1 MGAGEHNVR
10 VLLVPRLAFKFD
22 ADRDEFEETRSS
34 RKRKRQSGKPEP
46 VLFSLEKCRASSQEL
61 VTRIASDEALTDHDY
76 KHKVL
81 GTFSQGLLLK
91 YFTPKSLSTATSIPR
106 ELYHLFV
113 KSRHPFFKTAPILQP
128 DDWEFLPGDKVT
140 SSSHGR
146 EISGTVVS
154 VTESGCEVEC
164 EEGLHSIPNLHL
176 RKSFIPG
183 DYVRILRG
191 PEKDATG
198 LVAAVTPRLVGL
210 IPDHGT
216 TVTRWLDANMVS
228 STDSSRLVQGN
239 FPWKNVEVQ
248 ITGRFFTNHKA
259 VVKNVWPD
267 GCGSLRVNV
276 FIPAIHHS
284 LQVDYT
290 ELVEY
295 SSHRL
300 LTAFA
305 PIPDHLS
312 EFKPNRDLE
321 VMKTGKKP
329 WIGAR
334 VAVIQGP
341 WKGHRGVVR
350 DVDVYKLSPELLARK
365 ASGVR
370 LMVELEVVTPSV
382 TFPRHLFDYDHIREA
397 SNLECL
403 AVVIRPTERQSFF
416 MPSSSYV
423 PSKQKPQTAHAAK
436 VHTRFR
442 TPEPDENARSFAMTG
457 RWHPRWDTGDI
468 LPVEQNFQPPP
479 DYFRNNAQDVL
490 PFPDIRDDLW
500 IFHPKLVGIPIQVEL
515 KGRKGT
521 HHVKVM
527 PRPGGGFMVTQD
539 NLKGGEPTVVWT
551 SDVFRTRDRPKPQT
565 EKSLMVI
572 VNGPE
577 EHVGKL
583 VRRIHHFYKGSKHD
597 ENLWFIL
604 GVVQFS
610 SETGEFLT
618 SERIDGHPD
627 ELEKV
632 QESRDVHRK
641 SGYVMAAA
649 RDEFRYQRPEVRH

>member
-216 TVTRWLDANMVS
+216 TVV
-228 STDSSRLVQGN
+228 
-239 FPWKNVEVQ
+239 
-248 ITGRFFTNHKA
+248 
-259 VVKNVWPD
+259 
-267 GCGSLRVNV
+267 C
-276 FIPAIHHS
+276 
-284 LQVDYT
+284 
-290 ELVEY
+290 
-295 SSHRL
+295 
-300 LTAFA
+300 TAFVLLM
-305 PIPDHLS
+305 H
-312 EFKPNRDLE
+312 RDSL
-321 VMKTGKKP
+321 G
-329 WIGAR
+329 
-334 VAVIQGP
+334 
-341 WKGHRGVVR
+341 
-350 DVDVYKLSPELLARK
+350 
-365 ASGVR
+365 
-370 LMVELEVVTPSV
+370 
-382 TFPRHLFDYDHIREA
+382 
-397 SNLECL
+397 
-403 AVVIRPTERQSFF
+403 SF
-416 MPSSSYV
+416 
-423 PSKQKPQTAHAAK
+423 
-436 VHTRFR
+436 
-442 TPEPDENARSFAMTG
+442 
-457 RWHPRWDTGDI
+457 
-468 LPVEQNFQPPP
+468 
-479 DYFRNNAQDVL
+479 
-490 PFPDIRDDLW
+490 
-500 IFHPKLVGIPIQVEL
+500 
-515 KGRKGT
+515 
-521 HHVKVM
+521 
-527 PRPGGGFMVTQD
+527 
-539 NLKGGEPTVVWT
+539 
-551 SDVFRTRDRPKPQT
+551 
-565 EKSLMVI
+565 
-572 VNGPE
+572 
-577 EHVGKL
+577 
-583 VRRIHHFYKGSKHD
+583 
-597 ENLWFIL
+597 
-604 GVVQFS
+604 
-610 SETGEFLT
+610 
-618 SERIDGHPD
+618 
-627 ELEKV
+627 
-632 QESRDVHRK
+632 
-641 SGYVMAAA
+641 
-649 RDEFRYQRPEVRH
+649 